1 MWMHSRMWIS
11 ISRSNSKTISTL
23 LERNGYMKKLLFY
36 ISTILFAGMCYSC
49 EDNSNVGNSLSNT
62 DVSVIADSSF
72 TVTGSSVAI
81 PRVKARTSSQLVGEI
96 KADNYGSLSSGVV
109 TEMMPVGNIVSDGV
123 TEETIDRVRLVMYTR
138 AESGFTGDS
147 IVPMQL
153 SVYKLNKTLPNPI
166 YSDFDPK
173 DYYDESAPLATAT
186 YTTSDMDKSSVERA
200 KHWASYTT
208 QTGQT
213 GYYPLREAR
222 VDLPLEIGK
231 SLLREYKTNPST
243 FSTPDEFAK
252 FFPGFYIKS
261 TFGSGRV
268 TNFNNSEVEVLY
280 HRKYKTTVGTDTI
293 VTDSAG
299 YMAATP
305 EVLVNNIIHLDVS
318 EKLKQAAAD
327 GEAILVA
334 PQGYQVDLKL
344 PIKEIVAK
352 YQLDNNAVKV
362 INELRL
368 EIPVEEI
375 ENDYGINPPTSV
387 MLIRTSEKDD
397 FFNENKLTDGCR
409 SYVGNY
415 DTSRK
420 VYVFSGMR
428 EYVKDLLSKGGEI
441 TDNDENVSIIPVD
454 LTVET
459 VNDTYSYY
467 YSSSTSTVLTKVAPA
482 VSKASMAR
490 LNLSKAKI
498 RLTYTKKK

>member
-1 MWMHSRMWIS
+1 
-11 ISRSNSKTISTL
+11 
-23 LERNGYMKKLLFY
+23 MKKLLFY
-36 ISTILFAGMCYSC
+36 ISTMLLAGISYSC

-62 DVSVIADSSF
+62 DVSVVADSSF

-81 PRVKARTSSQLVGEI
+81 PRVKARTATQLVGEI
-96 KADNYGSLSSGVV
+96 KADNYGSLTSGVV
-109 TEMMPVGNIVSDGV
+109 TEMMPVGNLVSDGV
-123 TEETIDRVRLVMYTR
+123 TEETIDRVRLLMYTR

-153 SVYKLNKTLPNPI
+153 TVYKLNKTLPNPI

-173 DYYDESAPLATAT
+173 DYYDENSPLATTTYTMSDLDKSSAERSAHWQQ
-186 YTTSDMDKSSVERA
+186 YTTSM
-200 KHWASYTT
+200 
-208 QTGQT
+208 GQT
-213 GYYPLREAR
+213 SYYPLREAR

-231 SLLREYKTNPST
+231 SLLREYKNNPSS
-243 FSTPDEFAK
+243 FSNPDEFAK

-261 TFGSGRV
+261 TYGSGRV
-268 TNFNNSEVEVLY
+268 TNFSNSEVEVLY

-305 EVLVNNIIHLDVS
+305 EILVNNIINFEVS
-318 EKLKQAAAD
+318 DKLKQAVAD
-327 GEAILVA
+327 GEALLVA
-334 PQGYQVDLKL
+334 PQGYQVDIKL

-352 YQLDNNAVKV
+352 YQLDDNSLKV

-368 EIPVEEI
+368 ELPVEEI
-375 ENDYGINPPTSV
+375 ENDYGIKPPTSV

-415 DTSRK
+415 DSSRK
-420 VYVFSGMR
+420 VYVFSSMR
-428 EYVKDLLSKGGEI
+428 EYVKDLLSNGKEI
-441 TDNDENVSIIPVD
+441 TEDDENVSIIPVD

-459 VNDTYSYY
+459 VNSSYSYY
-467 YSSSTSTVLTKVAPA
+467 YSSATSTVLTKVAPA
-482 VSKASMAR
+482 VSDASMAR